1 MKKPWVIVL
10 AIVVVL
16 VLWLWSAYNG
26 LVTTNQMVDTQW
38 AQVET
43 QYQRR
48 VDLIPN
54 LVASVQGI
62 MAQERTIFDNLA
74 KARAS
79 YSGARTTDEKAAAAT
94 QVEGSLARLIAVME
108 NYPNLRSSEAVTTLM
123 AQLEGTENRV
133 SVERMRF
140 NEAVQSYNLRV
151 KRFPGALVAAMFGYD
166 ERALFEAAEGSENA
180 PAVNLQLAQ

>member
-1 MKKPWVIVL
+1 MKKTWLIVL
-10 AIVVVL
+10 GIVVVL
-16 VLWLWSAYNG
+16 VLWLWSSYNG

-48 VDLIPN
+48 FDLIPN

-74 KARAS
+74 KARAAYTS
-79 YSGARTTDEKAAAAT
+79 AKTVDEKAAAAT
-94 QVEGSLARLIAVME
+94 QVESSLGRLIAIVE
-108 NYPNLRSSEAVTTLM
+108 NYPTLRSAEAVTTLM
-123 AQLEGTENRV
+123 AQLEGSENRV

-140 NEAVQSYNLRV
+140 NEAVQDYNLRV
-151 KRFPGALVAAMFGYD
+151 KRFPGALVAGMFGFD
-166 ERALFEAAEGSENA
+166 ERALFEAAAGAENA
-180 PAVNLQLAQ
+180 PKVDLVQ